1 MPLKN
6 YLNKVVVL
14 QKRVLRLIYIIG
26 WKKHAIVSFV
36 NTKILPITFLFHEA
50 VCKLML
56 GVHNDNAPSNII
68 EIFARFS
75 NNHIYT
81 TRSEKSELFSVKL
94 SRLKIQRG
102 LFAC

>member
-1 MPLKN
+1 
-6 YLNKVVVL
+6 
-14 QKRVLRLIYIIG
+14 
-26 WKKHAIVSFV
+26 
-36 NTKILPITFLFHEA
+36 
-50 VCKLML
+50 ML

-94 SRLKIQRG
+94 SLKFREAYLPVSVKIWNEIPT
-102 LFAC
+102 

>member
-1 MPLKN
+1 
-6 YLNKVVVL
+6 
-14 QKRVLRLIYIIG
+14 
-26 WKKHAIVSFV
+26 
-36 NTKILPITFLFHEA
+36 
-50 VCKLML
+50 ML
-56 GVHNDNAPSNII
+56 GVHNDNAPSNI

-75 NNHIYT
+75 NSHIYT

>member
-1 MPLKN
+1 
-6 YLNKVVVL
+6 
-14 QKRVLRLIYIIG
+14 
-26 WKKHAIVSFV
+26 
-36 NTKILPITFLFHEA
+36 
-50 VCKLML
+50 ML

-94 SRLKIQRG
+94 SRLKIQRPICLLVSKSG
-102 LFAC
+102 MRSLLNICQRNPSKKENCFQCNFIKLN

>member
-1 MPLKN
+1 M
-6 YLNKVVVL
+6 
-14 QKRVLRLIYIIG
+14 
-26 WKKHAIVSFV
+26 H
-36 NTKILPITFLFHEA
+36 
-50 VCKLML
+50 